1 MVNRWGLKDLYFGV
15 CRHKEE
21 LAVRGESNRSDRV
34 SEVKVR
40 NHHSLDHIDDQG
52 KAIHIYADQSS
63 LIWRQLETRDVA
75 SVLEG
80 QGLGNVGRQVE
91 DIDLVSDW
99 TQQELVNLVSIRSR
113 SFL

>member
-1 MVNRWGLKDLYFGV
+1 MVDSWSLKDLDLRV
-15 CRHKEE
+15 RRHKEE
-21 LAVRGESNRSDRV
+21 LAVRGECNGSNRV

-52 KAIHIYADQSS
+52 KAVHIYADQSS
-63 LIWRQLETRDVA
+63 LVGRELETRNVA

-99 TQQELVNLVSIRSR
+99 TQQKLIYLVSIRSR